1 MSHTTKDLVAGGGLW
16 PLLALLGLVLVVALL
31 RTASQPLAITSL
43 ALDTLADLAAAHL
56 NHPTAPTAGRAS

>member
-16 PLLALLGLVLVVALL
+16 PLLALLGLVLAVALL
-31 RTASQPLAITSL
+31 RTVSLPLAIASL

-56 NHPTAPTAGRAS
+56 THPIGTTAGRAA